1 LYSGL
6 WLCASELTAYG
17 ANVNVQDNIG
27 ITPLMAL
34 LIGFAHQ
41 NIGNDGT
48 IVAEWTK
55 LMSLEVDVNLS
66 DRTFN
71 RSLMH
76 YVACVGTA
84 SVAQIVYDKNPKV
97 VNAKYVLLGA

>member
-1 LYSGL
+1 MRVRTDRLRCQCECAGQYWDHPAHGTVDR
-6 WLCASELTAYG
+6 LCSS
-17 ANVNVQDNIG
+17 
-27 ITPLMAL
+27 
-34 LIGFAHQ
+34 

-76 YVACVGTA
+76 YVACVGIA